1 MCQESGWHGPSGSK
15 CAKVTSEHRNKDLEH
30 HDPFS
35 LLGSDSH
42 FTCNYRLGAEIIYD
56 KPGRKKKK
64 SKGERGGEKE
74 KEEKQTSWNCSSYW
88 QLIIVKLFTDTC
100 RSGYEEH
107 IYDRGKPAKFELGT
121 LKS

>member
-1 MCQESGWHGPSGSK
+1 M
-15 CAKVTSEHRNKDLEH
+15 TSEHRNKDLEH

-64 SKGERGGEKE
+64 AKGKGEEK
-74 KEEKQTSWNCSSYW
+74 KKRKKNKHPG
-88 QLIIVKLFTDTC
+88 IVRVTD
-100 RSGYEEH
+100 S
-107 IYDRGKPAKFELGT
+107 
-121 LKS
+121 